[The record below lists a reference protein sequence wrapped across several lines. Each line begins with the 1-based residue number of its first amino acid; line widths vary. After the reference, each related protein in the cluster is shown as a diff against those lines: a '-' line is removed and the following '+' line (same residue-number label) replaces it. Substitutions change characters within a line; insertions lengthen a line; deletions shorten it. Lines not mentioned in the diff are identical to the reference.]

1 MDKLMDKK
9 KKILLVSPARQRD
22 KNEDF
27 VFKMPFLNLPYLAAV
42 TPADYDV
49 SIVDEEHE
57 QVDFEA
63 GASLVALSAQTPVAP
78 RAYQIAKQF
87 KMRGTPVVMGGVHV
101 STLPDEA
108 LKHVDS
114 VIIGEGEFVWK
125 EVLEDFEK
133 GHLKSVYKSGTD
145 YDLAGLSWPRRDL
158 LNPKFYIPLT
168 MLETT
173 RGCPHKCDF
182 CGVSRFFGH
191 HYRKRPLEEVV
202 NEIQS
207 IFGNGFRHRFNHY
220 LSKLGIDLP
229 YFIERRLIYFI
240 DSNFAADQAYTRE
253 LMKTLAELDVLWW

>member
-87 KMRGTPVVMGGVHV
+87 KMRGTPVVMG
-101 STLPDEA
+101 
-108 LKHVDS
+108 
-114 VIIGEGEFVWK
+114 
-125 EVLEDFEK
+125 
-133 GHLKSVYKSGTD
+133 
-145 YDLAGLSWPRRDL
+145 
-158 LNPKFYIPLT
+158 
-168 MLETT
+168 
-173 RGCPHKCDF
+173 
-182 CGVSRFFGH
+182 
-191 HYRKRPLEEVV
+191 
-202 NEIQS
+202 
-207 IFGNGFRHRFNHY
+207 
-220 LSKLGIDLP
+220 
-229 YFIERRLIYFI
+229 
-240 DSNFAADQAYTRE
+240 
-253 LMKTLAELDVLWW
+253 